1 MYKKTGWEINLDGQI
16 SDINENSKTT
26 KKNKLTT
33 KTKDIEHHRAR
44 THNHKLCGYTTE
56 LGAFIFWIY
65 NLVHLS
71 QIYDG
76 AYGCCIWIVLPF
88 FCLSERQRPTKL
100 TRRRAPETYKKHGFT
115 SMARQWDT
123 PGRGKEEHT
132 FFFCLPERQRPTK
145 LTRRRAPETYKK
157 HGFTSMAR
165 QWDTPGRGKEE
176 HAAAPCIV
184 QPATLTVRAA
194 ALARNTEKRLETPKQ
209 QINNKKNLDEK

>member
-123 PGRGKEEHT
+123 PGRGKEEH
-132 FFFCLPERQRPTK
+132 
-145 LTRRRAPETYKK
+145 
-157 HGFTSMAR
+157 
-165 QWDTPGRGKEE
+165 
-176 HAAAPCIV
+176 AAAPCIV